1 VHTFNKKYN
10 VAPIL
15 FRQVMR
21 CSLAMGAIWLAM
33 ASALRQ
39 PPNGRGSEP
48 MALASAVGLELEAGV
63 SSWPLSWRQ
72 HSHAVL
78 RDLVAPSAAAQLAR
92 GGALEAQLDPQSLE
106 APSPPSEVPT
116 RPLQSQP
123 PQLVAGDDDDVLG
136 AWSWVSEEHLRGWG
150 DDERGGDLCAGR
162 SIYDGPAR
170 GWEDCRAMC
179 RAPCKFWSYG
189 RGTMH
194 HRCRLTTECGQL
206 EVDDDEVAGAY
217 SGTAQDAWV
226 QGDSDP
232 AALEKRRASSTLEPQ
247 EAAAPEAIENEV
259 QPAPDSRQTCSPQG
273 SASKFA
279 VSPEIGVWHNIG
291 IAHHY
296 ADCATAA
303 ASLGYKNLVWN
314 IGSKSKGLCY
324 GFGGEAPEISERSC
338 EDTYCWLFG
347 PACGESAGH

>member
-1 VHTFNKKYN
+1 
-10 VAPIL
+10 
-15 FRQVMR
+15 
-21 CSLAMGAIWLAM
+21 
-33 ASALRQ
+33 
-39 PPNGRGSEP
+39 

-63 SSWPLSWRQ
+63 SPWPLPWRH

-92 GGALEAQLDPQSLE
+92 GGALEAQLDPHSLQ
-106 APSPPSEVPT
+106 APSPPPEVPT

-123 PQLVAGDDDDVLG
+123 PQLGGEEAQSQPLELGGEEAQSQPPELVAGDDDEVLG
-136 AWSWVSEEHLRGWG
+136 AGSWVLGAEEQLRGWG
-150 DDERGGDLCAGR
+150 GDERGGDLCSGR

-232 AALEKRRASSTLEPQ
+232 AALDKGRASSTLEPQ
-247 EAAAPEAIENEV
+247 EAAAPEATENEV

-338 EDTYCWLFG
+338 GDTYCWLFG